1 MAVFFC
7 AGSTDSLSGKISR
20 NFCCLFSKFFL
31 HRFFRSGFCG
41 GRKNPDYPFLPPHP
55 RKMNRIFS
63 GSKIV
68 FDFCFID
75 DQTYSSFS
83 QQIVNKVF

>member
-31 HRFFRSGFCG
+31 HRFSGADSAKAGKIRTALF
-41 GRKNPDYPFLPPHP
+41 PHP
-55 RKMNRIFS
+55 GKMNRIFS
-63 GSKIV
+63 GSRIV
-68 FDFCFID
+68 FDFCFIN